1 MNQENI
7 GKFISKERKNKELT
21 QKELADKLNISEK
34 TVSKWEC
41 GKGLPEVS
49 LMQPL
54 CKELDISVN
63 ELLNGA
69 KDPQEDKA
77 IIEYVKYEKKKS
89 KKKIVTLTIVS
100 LLLITFILS
109 TIVYFF
115 NSYNK
120 IAVYELSGESQ
131 NFRYY
136 DGILTKSNMYN
147 ILNFGMVE
155 SKNEEISLDDITG
168 YELKCGNLRIFSRIS
183 DTRGM
188 VMNEINI
195 PIMERNGYNDYFS
208 EYKLNN
214 LDKWNLTIHYNYKGD
229 TLTETINIKNNVI
242 MKNNE
247 FVTIKE
253 KSIDKE
259 KTEKEEAAEDKK
271 IGEELESDR
280 KYYTEL
286 LKEEG
291 FIPIKDNKY
300 KLKKELNDN
309 EYLIFN
315 TDTFIL
321 EYHKVKKEDNL
332 IVIKIPVRSP
342 EDPVYSEKRRCATI
356 TGLKKGIE
364 YSYYYYV
371 NTGGYGWYDGGELP
385 TEDKDLEKDVQEF
398 NKHLKTMEKI
408 IYK

>member
-1 MNQENI
+1 
-7 GKFISKERKNKELT
+7 
-21 QKELADKLNISEK
+21 
-34 TVSKWEC
+34 
-41 GKGLPEVS
+41 
-49 LMQPL
+49 
-54 CKELDISVN
+54 
-63 ELLNGA
+63 
-69 KDPQEDKA
+69 
-77 IIEYVKYEKKKS
+77 
-89 KKKIVTLTIVS
+89 
-100 LLLITFILS
+100 
-109 TIVYFF
+109 
-115 NSYNK
+115 
-120 IAVYELSGESQ
+120 
-131 NFRYY
+131 
-136 DGILTKSNMYN
+136 
-147 ILNFGMVE
+147 
-155 SKNEEISLDDITG
+155 
-168 YELKCGNLRIFSRIS
+168 
-183 DTRGM
+183 
-188 VMNEINI
+188 
-195 PIMERNGYNDYFS
+195 
-208 EYKLNN
+208 
-214 LDKWNLTIHYNYKGD
+214 
-229 TLTETINIKNNVI
+229 

-271 IGEELESDR
+271 MGEELESDR

-300 KLKKELNDN
+300 KLKKEVNDN

-315 TDTFIL
+315 TDTIIL
-321 EYHKVKKEDNL
+321 EYHKVRNEDNL

-356 TGLKKGIE
+356 TGLKKSIE

>member
-89 KKKIVTLTIVS
+89 KKKIITLTIVS

-109 TIVYFF
+109 TIIYFF

-147 ILNFGMVE
+147 ILNFGMIE
-155 SKNEEISLDDITG
+155 PKNEEISLDDITG
-168 YELKCGNLRIFSRIS
+168 
-183 DTRGM
+183 
-188 VMNEINI
+188 
-195 PIMERNGYNDYFS
+195 
-208 EYKLNN
+208 
-214 LDKWNLTIHYNYKGD
+214 
-229 TLTETINIKNNVI
+229 
-242 MKNNE
+242 
-247 FVTIKE
+247 
-253 KSIDKE
+253 
-259 KTEKEEAAEDKK
+259 
-271 IGEELESDR
+271 
-280 KYYTEL
+280 
-286 LKEEG
+286 
-291 FIPIKDNKY
+291 
-300 KLKKELNDN
+300 
-309 EYLIFN
+309 
-315 TDTFIL
+315 
-321 EYHKVKKEDNL
+321 
-332 IVIKIPVRSP
+332 
-342 EDPVYSEKRRCATI
+342 
-356 TGLKKGIE
+356 
-364 YSYYYYV
+364 
-371 NTGGYGWYDGGELP
+371 
-385 TEDKDLEKDVQEF
+385 
-398 NKHLKTMEKI
+398 
-408 IYK
+408 

>member
-1 MNQENI
+1 MNQEKI
-7 GKFISKERKNKELT
+7 GNFIAECRQEKKMSQT
-21 QKELADKLNISEK
+21 ELANKIGVTNKAI
-34 TVSKWEC
+34 SKWENGRC
-41 GKGLPEVS
+41 LPDVS
-49 LMQPL
+49 LFNPL

-229 TLTETINIKNNVI
+229 TLTETISIKNNVI

-271 IGEELESDR
+271 IGEELENDR

-291 FIPIKDNKY
+291 FIPVKDNKY

-315 TDTFIL
+315 TDTIIL
-321 EYHKVKKEDNL
+321 EYHKVKNEDNL
-332 IVIKIPVRSP
+332 TVIEIPLRLP

>member
-89 KKKIVTLTIVS
+89 KKKIITLTIVS

-109 TIVYFF
+109 TIIYFF

-155 SKNEEISLDDITG
+155 SKNEEITLDDITG

-321 EYHKVKKEDNL
+321 EYHKVKNEDNL
-332 IVIKIPVRSP
+332 IVIKIPSI
-342 EDPVYSEKRRCATI
+342 SAC
-356 TGLKKGIE
+356 
-364 YSYYYYV
+364 
-371 NTGGYGWYDGGELP
+371 
-385 TEDKDLEKDVQEF
+385 
-398 NKHLKTMEKI
+398 
-408 IYK
+408 IYIVIV

>member
-109 TIVYFF
+109 TIIYFF

-195 PIMERNGYNDYFS
+195 PIMEKNGYNDLFS

-229 TLTETINIKNNVI
+229 TLTETISIKNNVI

-271 IGEELESDR
+271 IGEELENDR

-286 LKEEG
+286 LKEES

-315 TDTFIL
+315 TNTIIL
-321 EYHKVKKEDNL
+321 EYHKVKNEDNL

-398 NKHLKTMEKI
+398 NKHLKTMEKVL
-408 IYK
+408 YE